1 MFARQEFRVAF
12 LTLTVAFV
20 SPALAKDLWPPD
32 ALRSDDV
39 DPWIVPK
46 VAAEPKRNVR
56 DDSVGLRR
64 GMAGDSADATSEAPE
79 PRRSDASEA
88 EPEEDH
94 IETDRDSF
102 TPATT
107 TVGAGRIVLESAYT
121 FQDNRDVAETHSFP
135 EFLARIGITK
145 RLELR
150 VGWNY
155 EVGGAGNSSSGATS
169 EGGHPRLRRLVA
181 LKLGEEEETI
191 ERESRIAYGA
201 KLALTEQEGFLPE
214 SALILQGFT
223 PTTGPSSTTT
233 FVGTYVLGWKLMA
246 DWKLDA
252 AVRYGSGEEEGDRFG
267 KFAPS
272 VVLRIPVGE
281 RWTAHAEWFGIFT
294 DHREEDSEAQ
304 YVSPGVHYLVTP
316 DLEVGVRVGWGLT
329 DQSAKFFCNSGVG
342 LRF

>member
-1 MFARQEFRVAF
+1 MFARQGFCAALLS
-12 LTLTVAFV
+12 LTITIV
-20 SPALAKDLWPPD
+20 PQALAKDFWPPD
-32 ALRSDDV
+32 ALRSDDI

-46 VAAEPKRNVR
+46 IAAEPGRDVR
-56 DDSVGLRR
+56 
-64 GMAGDSADATSEAPE
+64 GDSAGQRRVDAGVMPDAMSEIPEARTSES
-79 PRRSDASEA
+79 REA
-88 EPEEDH
+88 EPDEDH

-107 TVGAGRIVLESAYT
+107 TVRPGRIVLETAYT
-121 FQDNRDVAETHSFP
+121 FQDNRNVAETHSFP

-155 EVGGAGNSSSGATS
+155 EVGGAANSASGNTGD
-169 EGGHPRLRRLVA
+169 GGNDTPD
-181 LKLGEEEETI
+181 GMPGIGMPEEEKKL
-191 ERESRIAYGA
+191 ERDSRIAYGA
-201 KLALTEQEGFLPE
+201 KLALTEQKGFVPE
-214 SALILQGFT
+214 SAVILQGFT

-233 FVGTYVLGWKLMA
+233 FVGTYVLGWKLKS

-252 AVRYGSGEEEGDRFG
+252 AVRYGTAEEEGDRFG
-267 KFAPS
+267 QFAPS
-272 VVLRIPVGE
+272 VVLRVPVGE

-294 DHREEDSEAQ
+294 DHREEDSDIE
-304 YVSPGVHYLVTP
+304 YFSPGVHYLVTP

-342 LRF
+342 FRF